1 MAVPSAQPEP
11 VQPEPVQSEPA
22 RPEPAPAPPIRAP
35 QPLEPA
41 PWFIGRCTANER
53 FAFDSLAGRYVLL
66 CFFGSAAN
74 PLSRAVLDGLMQQ
87 CRPWF
92 DDTNICFF
100 GVSTDAEDERQQR
113 LSQIVPGIRYFWD
126 ADCAISRLYGRLDGD
141 RHLPATILLD
151 ERLRLYA
158 VLPFGDDP
166 AAHVAAVAALLASI
180 PPLPGVAEAPVQAP
194 VLVLPRVFEPSLC
207 QALIAYYQRGGGGDS
222 GTMREIDGLTVG
234 VLNHIHKRRRDKL
247 IEDQELRMACLHR
260 IHDRVVPEIKKAF
273 QFEATRIERHLI
285 ACYEGADGGHFRPHR
300 DNTTRGTAHRRF
312 AVSLVLN
319 SGDFEGGML
328 QFPEFG
334 RQLYSP
340 PAGGAVIF
348 SCSLLHGVTPVRRGS
363 RYCYLPFLYDT
374 AAAALRER
382 NQRFCEQPS
391 AAP

>member
-1 MAVPSAQPEP
+1 LASATLTPWMAAPIAQAD
-11 VQPEPVQSEPA
+11 PA
-22 RPEPAPAPPIRAP
+22 QTDPAQAPPIRAP
-35 QPLEPA
+35 LPLEPA

-74 PLSRAVLDGLMQQ
+74 PFSRSVLDGLI
-87 CRPWF
+87 RNYRHLF
-92 DDTNICFF
+92 DDTSLCFF
-100 GVSTDAEDERQQR
+100 GVSTDPEDERQQR
-113 LSQIVPGIRYFWD
+113 VAEMIPGIRYFWD
-126 ADCAISRLYGRLDGD
+126 SDSAISRLYGRLDGD
-141 RHLPATILLD
+141 LYLPATILID

-158 VLPFGDDP
+158 VVPFGDD
-166 AAHVAAVAALLASI
+166 ASAHVAAVAALLAAL
-180 PPLPGVAEAPVQAP
+180 PPLPEVREAVVQAP

-207 QALIAYYQRGGGGDS
+207 QALIAYYQRWGGGDS
-222 GTMREIDGLTVG
+222 GFMREIDGMTVG
-234 VLNHIHKRRRDKL
+234 VVNHALKCRQDRL
-247 IEDQELRMACLHR
+247 IEDQDLRMACLTR

-285 ACYEGADGGHFRPHR
+285 ACYEGVDGGHFRPHR

-319 SGDFEGGML
+319 SGDFDGGML

-334 RQLYSP
+334 RHLYSP
-340 PAGGAVIF
+340 PAGGAVVF

-363 RYCYLPFLYDT
+363 RYCYLPFLYDN
-374 AAAALRER
+374 AAADLRER
-382 NQRFCEQPS
+382 NQRFLAQPG